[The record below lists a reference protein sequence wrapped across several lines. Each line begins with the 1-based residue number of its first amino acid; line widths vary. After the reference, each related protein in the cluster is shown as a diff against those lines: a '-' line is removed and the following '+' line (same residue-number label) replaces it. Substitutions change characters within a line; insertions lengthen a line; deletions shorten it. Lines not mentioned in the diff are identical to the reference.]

1 MMKLGLHTAI
11 LADLNYEEMV
21 DYVAGA
27 GFQSL
32 EVCCWPKG
40 RADRRYA
47 GVTHIDVEDLTEE
60 KAEYYVN
67 YAASRGIQIACLGY
81 FPNVLSDDAEVAR
94 VSIGH
99 IKKVILAASMMKVN
113 LVTTFIGKNKNK
125 TVDENITLMKEA
137 WPPILK
143 LAEEK
148 GVRIAVENCPM
159 LYTEDEWPGGNNV
172 ATTPYVWREMFRMS
186 PNIGLCYDPSHLV
199 LQGMTEWKPV
209 TDFPDR
215 IFHVHLKDI
224 RIDQDMVEEYG
235 RFSYPSLWH
244 RPKMPGLGEVDF
256 PGLITRLNEI
266 GYQGDACIECEDR
279 AFEGS
284 MEDTKKGIEL
294 SCRYLRQYM

>member
-1 MMKLGLHTAI
+1 M
-11 LADLNYEEMV
+11 
-21 DYVAGA
+21 
-27 GFQSL
+27 
-32 EVCCWPKG
+32 
-40 RADRRYA
+40 
-47 GVTHIDVEDLTEE
+47 
-60 KAEYYVN
+60 
-67 YAASRGIQIACLGY
+67 
-81 FPNVLSDDAEVAR
+81 
-94 VSIGH
+94 
-99 IKKVILAASMMKVN
+99 ILAASMMKVD

-125 TVDENITLMKEA
+125 TVDENIALMKEA

-148 GVRIAVENCPM
+148 GVRIAIENCPM

-224 RIDQDMVEEYG
+224 RIDQEMVEEYG

-256 PGLITRLNEI
+256 PGLITRLMRSDIREMPASNAKTGRLKDPWKTRKRGSNCPAGI
-266 GYQGDACIECEDR
+266 CGSICDSGK
-279 AFEGS
+279 AFCSE
-284 MEDTKKGIEL
+284 
-294 SCRYLRQYM
+294 